1 MKGMTLSAIADSC
14 NGIYFGPEDN
24 KYDTVKDVVIDS
36 RKVNKGSLFIA
47 IKGERSDGHD
57 YIEAVYESGA
67 LCCITEK
74 NLESENHSYIKVESS
89 LQAIKDI
96 AEYYRSVLDVKVIG
110 ITGSVGK
117 TSTKETIAAVIS
129 RKFRVLK
136 TLGNFNNEIGLPL
149 TIFRLTSEDEVAV
162 LEMGISDFGEM
173 TRLSKIAK
181 PDICVI
187 TNIGLCHLEN
197 LKSRDGILEA
207 KTEIFKSMAT
217 DGSVILN
224 GDDDKLVTIHNVNG
238 KAPYF
243 FGIDNKCE
251 YFADSI
257 ENLGLDGMKATIHC
271 GEKES
276 FDVVI
281 PIPGHHMVYNALAA
295 TVVGKVFGLSKE
307 EIRDGIESLESLSG
321 RNHIIKKNGF
331 IIIDDCYN
339 ANPVSMK
346 ASIDVINTAIGRKV
360 CILGDMFELGVNE
373 RTLHYEIGE
382 YLATKEIDV
391 LITVGSLAKEI
402 SDAVKKNNELNWN
415 TTNKSEANG
424 TNELESNGMNESEVN
439 GTNEPEA
446 NGMNE
451 PDWNLNG
458 SNISKESK
466 ESKELGR
473 SNRCQVRHFET
484 RDDMLLELNNLVH
497 TGDTILVKAS
507 HGMEFSKIVEYLAI

>member
-1 MKGMTLSAIADSC
+1 MKGMTLAAIAKAC
-14 NGIYFGPEDN
+14 NGIYFGPVDSKN
-24 KYDTVKDVVIDS
+24 IAKDYKDIAKDYNDIAKDFKQVTVSSVTIDS
-36 RKVNKGSLFIA
+36 RKVHKDCLFIA

-57 YIEAVYESGA
+57 YIASVYEKGA

-74 NLESENHSYIKVESS
+74 RLENENHAYIKVESC

-117 TSTKETIAAVIS
+117 TSTKETIAAVLS
-129 RKFRVLK
+129 KKYRVLK

-149 TIFRLTSEDEVAV
+149 TIFRLTQDDEIAV

-173 TRLSKIAK
+173 TRLTKIAK

-197 LKSRDGILEA
+197 LKSRDGILKA
-207 KTEIFKSMAT
+207 KTEIFQSMSA

-224 GDDDKLVTIHNVNG
+224 GDDDKLVTIHKVNG
-238 KAPYF
+238 KTPYF
-243 FGIDNKCE
+243 FGINNQCD
-251 YFADSI
+251 YFADAI

-271 GEKES
+271 GEDEA
-276 FDVVI
+276 FNVVI

-295 TVVGKVFGLSKE
+295 TVVGKVLGLSKE
-307 EIRDGIESLESLSG
+307 EIKAGIESLESLSG
-321 RNHIIKKNGF
+321 RNHIIKKNGYT
-331 IIIDDCYN
+331 IIDDCYN

-360 CILGDMFELGVNE
+360 CILGDMFELGVDE
-373 RTLHYEIGE
+373 KQLHYEVGK
-382 YLATKEIDV
+382 YLAGKEINI

-402 SDAVKKNNELNWN
+402 SNAVEDIQ
-415 TTNKSEANG
+415 KSA
-424 TNELESNGMNESEVN
+424 SPS
-439 GTNEPEA
+439 
-446 NGMNE
+446 
-451 PDWNLNG
+451 
-458 SNISKESK
+458 SNI
-466 ESKELGR
+466 
-473 SNRCQVRHFET
+473 CQVMHFET
-484 RDDMLLELNNLVH
+484 RDDMLLQLKNIVH

-507 HGMEFSKIVEYLAI
+507 HGMEFPKVVEYLAI

>member
-1 MKGMTLSAIADSC
+1 MKGMTLAAIAKAC
-14 NGIYFGPEDN
+14 NGIYYGPKDN
-24 KYDTVKDVVIDS
+24 KDKTVSGVTIDS
-36 RKVNKGSLFIA
+36 RKVEKGSLFIA

-57 YIEAVYESGA
+57 YFESVYEKGA

-74 NLESENHSYIKVESS
+74 ELANENHPYIKVESS

-96 AEYYRSVLDVKVIG
+96 AQYYRSVLDVKVIG

-117 TSTKETIAAVIS
+117 TSTKETIAAVIAKKYS
-129 RKFRVLK
+129 VLK

-149 TIFRLTSEDEVAV
+149 TIFRLTQEDEVAV

-173 TRLSKIAK
+173 TRLTKIAK

-217 DGSVILN
+217 DGSVVLN
-224 GDDDKLVTIHNVNG
+224 GDDDKLVTIHKVNG

-243 FGIDNKCE
+243 FGIDNQCE
-251 YFADSI
+251 YFADGI

-271 GEKES
+271 GVDEAFE
-276 FDVVI
+276 VVI

-295 TVVGKVFGLSKE
+295 TVVGKVLGLSKE
-307 EIRDGIESLESLSG
+307 EIKAGIESLESLSG

-331 IIIDDCYN
+331 TIIDDCYN

-346 ASIDVINTAIGRKV
+346 ASIDVINTAISRKV
-360 CILGDMFELGVNE
+360 CILGDMFELGIDE
-373 RTLHYEIGE
+373 RKLHYQVGE
-382 YLATKEIDV
+382 YLASKEINI

-402 SDAVKKNNELNWN
+402 SDAVEK
-415 TTNKSEANG
+415 
-424 TNELESNGMNESEVN
+424 MNQLAS
-439 GTNEPEA
+439 
-446 NGMNE
+446 
-451 PDWNLNG
+451 NG
-458 SNISKESK
+458 SNI
-466 ESKELGR
+466 
-473 SNRCQVRHFET
+473 CQVRHFNT
-484 RDDMLLELNNLVH
+484 RDEMLLELKNIIH
-497 TGDTILVKAS
+497 AGDTILVKAS
-507 HGMEFSKIVEYLAI
+507 HGMEFSKVVENLAI